1 MVVRRSKSMREDGAG
16 HPTRNLI
23 ISVTAAI
30 LKEKGVGGLHID
42 DVLDA
47 TGLTRGAV
55 YHHFDGVDDL
65 VQHALLATYAEG
77 VDANIAFIRDVM
89 GSATTAEKFRAGILR
104 ANIAYAT
111 NEHLRFV
118 RRLRAHAMAVTAT
131 SPVLAAAIAREQQ
144 RLTDEYVDLIADAQS
159 RGWVRVDV
167 DATVLATFVQ
177 AYSFGIIV
185 DDVSESHIGSKKWA
199 SFIAN
204 ILEEAVFASR

>member
-1 MVVRRSKSMREDGAG
+1 MVVRRSKSMREEGVD
-16 HPTRNLI
+16 HPTRTLI
-23 ISVTAAI
+23 IAATATI

-42 DVLDA
+42 DVLEA

-77 VDANIAFIRDVM
+77 VDANIAFIREVM

-104 ANIAYAT
+104 ANTAYAS
-111 NEHLRFV
+111 NDHLRFV

-131 SPVLAAAIAREQQ
+131 SPVLAAAVAREQQ
-144 RLTDEYVDLIADAQS
+144 RLTDEYVELITAAQQ
-159 RGWVRVDV
+159 RGWVRKEL
-167 DATVLATFVQ
+167 DARVLATFVQ
-177 AYSFGIIV
+177 AYSFGFIV

-199 SFIAN
+199 DFIAAV
-204 ILEEAVFASR
+204 LEENVFAPR